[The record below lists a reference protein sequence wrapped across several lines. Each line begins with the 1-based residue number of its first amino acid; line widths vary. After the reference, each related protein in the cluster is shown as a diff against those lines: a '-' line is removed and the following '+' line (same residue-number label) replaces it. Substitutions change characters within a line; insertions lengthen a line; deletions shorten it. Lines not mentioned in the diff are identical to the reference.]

1 MLVLDY
7 NEDRSLQTS
16 SNNNEAHKREFLSA
30 TMKLGTSAE
39 RLHGSSA
46 KVQISTLS
54 PYTHF
59 GGGVY
64 TMSAVK
70 RMTAKSDFIKMPFMD
85 RKCMEELYENC
96 RTRKLLEECNCVP
109 WEVTS
114 Y

>member
-16 SNNNEAHKREFLSA
+16 SNNNEAHKREFSST
-30 TMKLGTSAE
+30 TMNLGTSAE
-39 RLHGSSA
+39 RLHGSLA

-64 TMSAVK
+64 TMSAV
-70 RMTAKSDFIKMPFMD
+70 KSDFIKMPFMD